1 MHREREI
8 ANIPILGIM
17 HLRRSLHKD
26 EIKETLNRYMQKDA
40 RIKVVFREE
49 NGHICK
55 ATNDALRLANGDF
68 VALLDHDDKLTDD
81 ALYYVAKTIVQNP
94 DVDLIY
100 TDEDKINENNQRS
113 SPHFKPSF
121 NIDLLLAYNY
131 ISHLGT
137 YRRSIVEKIM
147 GFRPGLEGSQDHD
160 LALRFIREINPEN
173 IIHIPRILYHWRMHS
188 ESTAASPDS
197 KDYTSQRGLEQY
209 KII

>member
-1 MHREREI
+1 MNQWLRTHCDAPLISI
-8 ANIPILGIM
+8 AMPTYNTNKKYLIECIESV
-17 HLRRSLHKD
+17 RSQIYPYWELCICDDHSTKD
-26 EIKETLNRYMQKDA
+26 EIKETLDRYMQKDA

-55 ATNDALRLANGDF
+55 ATNDVLRLANGDF

-131 ISHLGT
+131 ISHLG
-137 YRRSIVEKIM
+137 
-147 GFRPGLEGSQDHD
+147 
-160 LALRFIREINPEN
+160 
-173 IIHIPRILYHWRMHS
+173 RIDDPL
-188 ESTAASPDS
+188 
-197 KDYTSQRGLEQY
+197 
-209 KII
+209 